1 MNNLLTVTQNAQ
13 STSNQQTRTYAY
25 DWMNR
30 MTSETVPEI
39 GASGNGTATYT
50 YDSDSTCGNY
60 SGDLVKRVDAAG
72 DVICSGYD
80 LLHRTLTTT
89 YPSGT
94 YASVTPAKH
103 FVYDAATINTSPTPT
118 SMTNV
123 KGRLAEAYTC
133 TGSCSTKLTDIGM
146 SYSVRGETTDVY
158 EETPNSGTYYHLT
171 QTYWANRGPY
181 QLTGNIG
188 LPSTITDNPDGEGR
202 INSVAASS
210 GQNPVSGTAYN
221 AASLPTAINLGSGT
235 GDKDAFSYDPNTN
248 RVTQYQF
255 TVNNTTVTGALGW
268 NANSTL
274 QTQNITDGFNSA
286 DTQNCA
292 YVYDDITRL
301 TGANCGTAA
310 SQTFSYDPFGNI
322 NKAGS
327 PYSVN
332 ASYSASTNRISTVSG
347 TAATY
352 DNNGNATYDTY
363 HHFAW
368 DADGHAITVDAGL
381 SDGVSLTYDALG
393 RMAEQNRSGSYTQIV
408 YSPTGQKLALMNGQT
423 LQKAMVPLSGSAFA
437 TYNASGLLYY
447 AHPDFLGTVRLATTP
462 GRTMYFDTAY
472 APYGETY
479 ASSETLDPSYTG
491 QMNDTGQRQDT
502 AGGLYDFPVREYST
516 QGRWPN
522 PDPLGKGATCPKD
535 PQTQNRYAYVRNN
548 PMSYTDPTGAFIGG
562 PWCDPSDPFCTGGG
576 NDCPPE
582 DPLCDTCY
590 LDPFLCYQSS
600 DSDPF
605 APSRGG
611 GIERPRP
618 FPWLLLPPG
627 FFGSPGTSGLKIAI
641 TNMISEGPPVDGFC
655 HYIEYCPNGNTAA
668 SCPVPEAEEFP
679 VNGGCSPYVQL
690 YSLVVNSH
698 CVRVGIAIHS
708 TAPRNCQ

>member
-1 MNNLLTVTQNAQ
+1 
-13 STSNQQTRTYAY
+13 
-25 DWMNR
+25 
-30 MTSETVPEI
+30 
-39 GASGNGTATYT
+39 
-50 YDSDSTCGNY
+50 
-60 SGDLVKRVDAAG
+60 
-72 DVICSGYD
+72 
-80 LLHRTLTTT
+80 
-89 YPSGT
+89 
-94 YASVTPAKH
+94 
-103 FVYDAATINTSPTPT
+103 
-118 SMTNV
+118 
-123 KGRLAEAYTC
+123 
-133 TGSCSTKLTDIGM
+133 
-146 SYSVRGETTDVY
+146 
-158 EETPNSGTYYHLT
+158 
-171 QTYWANRGPY
+171 
-181 QLTGNIG
+181 
-188 LPSTITDNPDGEGR
+188 
-202 INSVAASS
+202 
-210 GQNPVSGTAYN
+210 
-221 AASLPTAINLGSGT
+221 
-235 GDKDAFSYDPNTN
+235 
-248 RVTQYQF
+248 
-255 TVNNTTVTGALGW
+255 VNNTTVTGALGW

-590 LDPFLCYQSS
+590 LDPWLCSPFLP
-600 DSDPF
+600 DEP
-605 APSRGG
+605 GG
-611 GIERPRP
+611 GGGRPERPRP
-618 FPWLLLPPG
+618 FPWLLLPLG
-627 FFGSPGTSGLKIAI
+627 FFSNLQNPSSPDCNQGKRCSNAC
-641 TNMISEGPPVDGFC
+641 GFMMLNLC
-655 HYIEYCPNGNTAA
+655 NPGDTLVERWVCP
-668 SCPVPEAEEFP
+668 
-679 VNGGCSPYVQL
+679 GGCSMDDCSSAATN
-690 YSLVVNSH
+690 YSLECNKRGKAYYALCSNFRGFGQIPW
-698 CVRVGIAIHS
+698 CDCCKKGK
-708 TAPRNCQ
+708 